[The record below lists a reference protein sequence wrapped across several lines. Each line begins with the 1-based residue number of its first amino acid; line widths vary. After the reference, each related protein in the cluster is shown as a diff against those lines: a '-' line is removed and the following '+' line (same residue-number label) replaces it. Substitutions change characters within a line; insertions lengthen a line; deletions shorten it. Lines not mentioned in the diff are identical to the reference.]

1 MGSPRS
7 IARHRLI
14 STEGRFMTGQ
24 KGTRETDR
32 PTEPVPVTGRAAA
45 RPTLLDQMGGPMG
58 FVYSTAPV
66 VVFVAANAF
75 LPLPLTV
82 GVSIAVGLALTGF
95 RLLRGERFT
104 SAVGGLLGLAAAV
117 GIVAWTGSA
126 KDFFVLGIWA
136 ALAGFV
142 VTFGSVLARRPLTG
156 VIWNLMHG
164 GTHAWR
170 DDKVALRAHD
180 IATLAA
186 ALVFG
191 ARFVVKEWLYL
202 TDSTTWLAVAKIAM
216 GTPLTVLGAL
226 VVVWAFRRTTKR
238 LVAPRRG

>member
-1 MGSPRS
+1 M
-7 IARHRLI
+7 I
-14 STEGRFMTGQ
+14 GQ
-24 KGTRETDR
+24 QDLRETDR
-32 PTEPVPVTGRAAA
+32 PTEPVPVVGPGAAQ
-45 RPTLLDQMGGPMG
+45 PTLLDQLGGPMG
-58 FVYSTAPV
+58 FVYSTVPV
-66 VVFVAANAF
+66 IVFVAANAF
-75 LPLPLTV
+75 LPLPMTI

-104 SAVGGLLGLAAAV
+104 SAIGGLLGIAAAV

-126 KDFFVLGIWA
+126 KDFFVIGIWA

-142 VTFGSVLARRPLTG
+142 VTFGSVLVRRPLTG

-164 GTHAWR
+164 GEHAWR
-170 DDKVALRAHD
+170 DDKVALRAHEV
-180 IATLAA
+180 ATLSA

-202 TDSTTWLAVAKIAM
+202 ADSTTWLAVAKIAM
-216 GTPLTVLGAL
+216 GTPLTVLAAL

-238 LVAPRRG
+238 LVTQRRNHRTGGGPPATGPDRA